1 MNELEF
7 KKKKKNDIL
16 DCHMFKYINI
26 IHFVSMLC

>member
-7 KKKKKNDIL
+7 FKKKNNIL